1 MLPEHVVDKLKYFN
15 SSKYIVENGKV
26 ELKEKK
32 KEGKVHLIC
41 KLKNCTLIFN
51 DPEKNTLPYLD
62 ENIKYAKSCPDKFL
76 FELDLDDKWILHVM
90 EFKKTINTSTIAKSK
105 RQFVMGIYNARALAA
120 FLNIEIKEVRIYLAY
135 RKDEIEGKSLIQM
148 RSANCDP
155 EALCI
160 MKDWNDG
167 ICNLNIDLNKIKFE
181 HNKIKLNQYGNGM
194 CEL

>member
-1 MLPEHVVDKLKYFN
+1 MN
-15 SSKYIVENGKV
+15 
-26 ELKEKK
+26 
-32 KEGKVHLIC
+32 
-41 KLKNCTLIFN
+41 
-51 DPEKNTLPYLD
+51 
-62 ENIKYAKSCPDKFL
+62 
-76 FELDLDDKWILHVM
+76 
-90 EFKKTINTSTIAKSK
+90 
-105 RQFVMGIYNARALAA
+105 
-120 FLNIEIKEVRIYLAY
+120 

-194 CEL
+194 CELWICYSDNNSSSNTKNELSDDLPSGRVC

>member
-1 MLPEHVVDKLKYFN
+1 MLWEYASSEHWRPFKYRN
-15 SSKYIVENGKV
+15 KRSSLY
-26 ELKEKK
+26 
-32 KEGKVHLIC
+32 
-41 KLKNCTLIFN
+41 
-51 DPEKNTLPYLD
+51 
-62 ENIKYAKSCPDKFL
+62 S
-76 FELDLDDKWILHVM
+76 
-90 EFKKTINTSTIAKSK
+90 
-105 RQFVMGIYNARALAA
+105 
-120 FLNIEIKEVRIYLAY
+120 AY

>member
-120 FLNIEIKEVRIYLAY
+120 FLNIEIKEVRIYSAY

-167 ICNLNIDLNKIKFE
+167 ICNLNIDLNKIKF
-181 HNKIKLNQYGNGM
+181 
-194 CEL
+194 

>member
-76 FELDLDDKWILHVM
+76 FELDL
-90 EFKKTINTSTIAKSK
+90 
-105 RQFVMGIYNARALAA
+105 YNARALAA
-120 FLNIEIKEVRIYLAY
+120 FLNIEIKEVRIYSAY